1 MSEVCDNNN
10 ISIIPAE
17 VEEKQTSKQTMTAM
31 DGINRPPS
39 LPVEEAPED
48 ISEEEGAEQEREE
61 VEGEAEFLPHVD
73 RYIQNLHDN
82 HLFGSGYYDQRLE
95 HFHEAISLTTKNLY
109 YAKPRP
115 RECIERVDETPSDHP
130 LRAIAAVL
138 ESAPDNSIVRITAYS
153 LTDMLAINLLSHH
166 GGSKT
171 IRVLLHR
178 STETRKALAK
188 WVTEIGNKRALL
200 ENVEI
205 RLVAMSTFGA
215 TSFKASLHAKSV
227 ITDAYT
233 VIGSYNLSNLARA
246 GNFEVITVTPTQQ
259 ESITTFDEMWDNDL
273 VLTNQ
278 AERIYGELNYPAPE
292 GSKRKAR
299 YDAVNAEIS
308 SRKRAKAAEAQSC
321 RQALHL

>member
-1 MSEVCDNNN
+1 
-10 ISIIPAE
+10 
-17 VEEKQTSKQTMTAM
+17 M
-31 DGINRPPS
+31 DGIDTPPS
-39 LPVEEAPED
+39 LPVEEELED
-48 ISEEEGAEQEREE
+48 ISGEEGAEQERDEE
-61 VEGEAEFLPHVD
+61 EGEAEFLPHVH
-73 RYIQNLHDN
+73 RYIQQLHDN
-82 HLFGSGYYDQRLE
+82 HLLGSGFYDQRLE
-95 HFHEAISLTTKNLY
+95 NFHSAVSLTTKNLY

-138 ESAPDNSIVRITAYS
+138 ESAPDNSIVRVTAYS
-153 LTDMLAINLLSHH
+153 LTDMLAIDLLSYH

-171 IRVLLHR
+171 VRVLLHR
-178 STETRKALAK
+178 STDTRKALAK

-215 TSFKASLHAKSV
+215 NSSKASLHAKSV
-227 ITDAYT
+227 SLQRSLGNTLPIVLNPIITDTYT
-233 VIGSYNLSNLARA
+233 VLGSYNLSNLARA
-246 GNFEVITVTPTQQ
+246 GNFEVITVTATQQ

-278 AERIYGELNYPAPE
+278 AERIYNELYYSAPE

-299 YDAVNAEIS
+299 YDAINAKVS
-308 SRKRAKAAEAQSC
+308 ARKRAKATTQAQAS
-321 RQALHL
+321 